1 MGTEPRPIEVMASE
15 WNALAPHH
23 QRGALFLLDVDLDV
37 RAVAEAIAGD
47 RRIEVEALVGSGRL
61 RRPTQDEERLFAASP
76 ETHRFRFAI
85 VQPYIVAQRL
95 GDGDA

>member
-1 MGTEPRPIEVMASE
+1 MTTEPRQVEVMASE

-23 QRGALFLLDVDLDV
+23 QRGALFLLADDLDL

-47 RRIEVEALVGSGRL
+47 RRAEVEPLVTSGQL
-61 RRPTQDEERLFAASP
+61 RRVTEDEAQRFTASP
-76 ETHRFRFAI
+76 EAHRFRFAI

-95 GDGDA
+95 ATADA